1 MKVFEMSDLGQLKY
15 FLGLEVIQ
23 HKDAL
28 FVSQWKYTEDLLIKT
43 GMLHYNPIAGPI
55 NLNKK
60 LHFEDSSGNAD
71 CSKY

>member
-28 FVSQWKYTEDLLIKT
+28 FVSQ
-43 GMLHYNPIAGPI
+43 
-55 NLNKK
+55 
-60 LHFEDSSGNAD
+60 
-71 CSKY
+71 